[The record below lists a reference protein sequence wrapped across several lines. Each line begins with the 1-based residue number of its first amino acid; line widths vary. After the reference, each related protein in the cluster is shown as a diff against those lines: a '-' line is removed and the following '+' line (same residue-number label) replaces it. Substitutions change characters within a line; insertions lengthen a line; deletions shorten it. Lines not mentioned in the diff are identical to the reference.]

1 MTDPKLSQRHGRPK
15 VLVVDDNPTF
25 RREMRGLLEME
36 KIHVVGEAVN
46 GQEAVELAERLN
58 PDVILMD
65 QNMPVMSG
73 VDATRQIKR
82 RRPNKRVIFV
92 AAEGSWRAEALKAG
106 AEAYFVKD
114 DDLEQVVDAI
124 EDPLQSLRLQGWGA
138 KRPAKQPKA
147 RLPWQIW
154 PTAAVLL
161 LLAAI
166 VASPSVLLPGI
177 ALAFGLSFFVY
188 GLRYYAVNA
197 LILLATR
204 GANGNGNGNGHG
216 NGHGNGNGKGRI

>member
-82 RRPNKRVIFV
+82 RRPNRRVIFV

-106 AEAYFVKD
+106 AEAHFVKGD
-114 DDLEQVVDAI
+114 YLERVIDAI
-124 EDPLQSLRLQGWGA
+124 QDPLQPLRLQA
-138 KRPAKQPKA
+138 RPADPPAERPMA
-147 RLPWQIW
+147 RLPWQLW
-154 PTAAVLL
+154 LVVAGLM

-166 VASPSVLLPGI
+166 AAFPSVLLP
-177 ALAFGLSFFVY
+177 
-188 GLRYYAVNA
+188 
-197 LILLATR
+197 
-204 GANGNGNGNGHG
+204 
-216 NGHGNGNGKGRI
+216 